1 MNRTKPILGAF
12 RVPTDR
18 NWAKQHPRIRTP
30 RPLVDRFNLG
40 NLHPNKEWW
49 RERRIAPATF
59 MGFPDISK
67 AELRGGSLYVEQ
79 MDSAT
84 LSVIVDKCVVEKIVN
99 EDFWAKFSWRAQQLC
114 PSISSNTDL
123 AYLFRGFSRSGW
135 FDSHLALSLWARI
148 DWLLP
153 SFALADLAVVVQ
165 GFYRDAYRNSRYE
178 EKVLS
183 HMLLLVE
190 VRDDWTAEE
199 LLQAASSLA
208 YDGDTCCSS
217 TKKRREIL
225 WKIAKKLDGMNF
237 SLVSVELIAS
247 FLRSFA
253 VLLAGQTFP
262 VVLHQITADLRNSGK
277 LLDGDL
283 ATSLLLS
290 LFQTGLAQV
299 EAPLIA
305 QLVPDMYDN
314 IYRLSHA
321 ALVHALTLSQLG
333 VIESPTDFSDLVLLR
348 LSREIYKMDP
358 QPVCLVLS
366 QLLRS
371 SGTGGSCVSEC
382 LARIASSGLETVSR
396 WVLIDLQSAIEQST
410 FKSSELH
417 SLAQLLVI
425 SVAA

>member
-1 MNRTKPILGAF
+1 MKRSKPILGPF

-59 MGFPDISK
+59 MGFPDITK

-84 LSVIVDKCVVEKIVN
+84 LSVIVDKCVAEKIVN

-153 SFALADLAVVVQ
+153 SFELADLAVVVQ
-165 GFYRDAYRNSRYE
+165 GFHRDAYINSRYE

-190 VRDDWTAEE
+190 VRRDWNAEE
-199 LLQAASSLA
+199 LFQAASSLA
-208 YDGDTCCSS
+208 YNNTTSIG
-217 TKKRREIL
+217 KRREIMFEIS
-225 WKIAKKLDGMNF
+225 KNLDGMNF

-253 VLLAGQTFP
+253 LLWAGQNIPSVT
-262 VVLHQITADLRNSGK
+262 VLHQITADLRNSGK
-277 LLDGDL
+277 LFDGDL
-283 ATSLLLS
+283 ATSILLS
-290 LFQTGLAQV
+290 LFQTGLALL
-299 EAPLIA
+299 EAPLIT

-314 IYRLSHA
+314 IYRLSHG
-321 ALVHALTLSQLG
+321 ALVHALTLSQMG
-333 VIESPTDFSDLVLLR
+333 VIESPSDFSDLVLLR

-358 QPVCLVLS
+358 QNVCLVLS

-371 SGTGGSCVSEC
+371 GTAGMCVSEC
-382 LARIASSGLETVSR
+382 LARIASSGLEGVSR
-396 WVLIDLQSAIEQST
+396 WILIDLQSAIEQST
-410 FKSSELH
+410 ALQSTELQ

-425 SVAA
+425 SLAV